1 MTKNCGLGQ
10 SANGLLARDTMVF
23 SAVDQHDTKPTM
35 VATPGNVMKQD
46 QVHLPPSDVN
56 YRNRLSQEE
65 AFFERQTDIH
75 DLPGIFHYWS
85 NRHIRPK
92 LEAIGFKDS
101 MDLFRDSLLRQC
113 ARRGVDETRFLSIG
127 SGNCDL
133 EIDLALNLRRSSH
146 SRFVIDCLDL
156 NEAMLQR
163 GRLAAADHGVAGHLN
178 TIQADFNDW
187 RPACEYDG
195 VIAIHVLHHVV
206 NLEGLLTGIKESLRP
221 SGCFAISDMVG
232 RNGHQ
237 RWPEALRIIQEF
249 WRRLPPSYRYNH
261 QLKRYEEM
269 FEDWDCSQEG
279 FEGIRSQDI
288 LPLLLERFHFQRFVA
303 FGNLTDPFVD
313 RSFGPNFDATADWD
327 RAFIDEVQLRNDE
340 EIARGS
346 IKPTQMFA
354 VLGASANEPTTFQE
368 APSPAFCVRWPD
380 SRDGRRDTPE
390 EAGQAYEPEA
400 WTHTRSEL
408 EIACR
413 RLRELSREGARMKAQ
428 ISQLTAELEKRT
440 IWGLGLDG
448 ELEGLT
454 SRATQLDYDLQE
466 RTTWALQLDE
476 QLEERT
482 RWAMQLDEQLQ
493 ERTTWALQLDKE
505 LQDRTTWALELDKQ
519 LREERAR
526 RGAGTIWRRLLAF
539 FAN

>member
-1 MTKNCGLGQ
+1 MK
-10 SANGLLARDTMVF
+10 RDQGHF
-23 SAVDQHDTKPTM
+23 
-35 VATPGNVMKQD
+35 
-46 QVHLPPSDVN
+46 PPSDAS
-56 YRNRLSQEE
+56 YRNRLSQEKV
-65 AFFERQTDIH
+65 FFERQECIH

-85 NRHIRPK
+85 NRHIRPR

-101 MDLFRDSLLRQC
+101 MDLFRDSLVRQC
-113 ARRGVDETRFLSIG
+113 ERRGLDEARFLSIG

-133 EIDLALNLRRSSH
+133 EIELALNLRRSSY

-163 GRLAAADHGVAGHLN
+163 GRLAATDLGVADHLN
-178 TIQADFNDW
+178 TIHADFNDW

-206 NLEGLLTGIKESLRP
+206 SLEGLLTGIKESLRP
-221 SGCFAISDMVG
+221 GGCFAISDMIG

-279 FEGIRSQDI
+279 FEGVRSQEI

-313 RSFGPNFDATADWD
+313 RSFGPNFDGTAEWD
-327 RAFIDEVQLRNDE
+327 RAFIDEVQQRNDE
-340 EIARGS
+340 EIARGR

-354 VLGASANEPTTFQE
+354 VVGASASGPTTFQE
-368 APSPAFCVRWPD
+368 PLSPAFCVRWPD
-380 SRDGRRDTPE
+380 TQEMQRDTSDE
-390 EAGQAYEPEA
+390 TRQSQAAVIQPYEPGA
-400 WTHTRSEL
+400 RTHTLSEL

-413 RLRELSREGARMKAQ
+413 RLQELSREGEKLKMQ

-440 IWGLGLDG
+440 IWGLGLDE
-448 ELEGLT
+448 ELRELS
-454 SRATQLDYDLQE
+454 SRVTQLDQDLQE
-466 RTTWALQLDE
+466 RTTWALQLDQ

-482 RWAMQLDEQLQ
+482 RWALQLDEQLQ
-493 ERTTWALQLDKE
+493 ERTRWALQLDKE
-505 LQDRTTWALELDKQ
+505 LQERTTWALQLDKQ